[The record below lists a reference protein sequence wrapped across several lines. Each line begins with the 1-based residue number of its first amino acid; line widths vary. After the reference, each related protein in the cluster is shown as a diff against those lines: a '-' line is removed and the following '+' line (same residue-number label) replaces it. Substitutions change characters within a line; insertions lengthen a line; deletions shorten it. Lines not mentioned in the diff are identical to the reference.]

1 MSPFLTRM
9 NYLSS
14 KLNFD
19 RTENEL
25 AKLLH
30 QAKEQENFIDLTSS
44 NPTLFF
50 EYETELIQKA
60 LSNAKI
66 FPYAPDPNGL
76 QTARQE
82 IVKYYQSKGRNLDID
97 NLFFTSGTSEA
108 MSFILKA
115 ICNLNSEILLPTPG
129 YPLYDFIVQLEN
141 TSAKNY
147 CLYPES
153 TNDPNKLDWKVDF
166 EKLKKSITKNT
177 KAMVIVEPH
186 NPTGSRLNPEDAA
199 RVTRLANDK
208 NLILIID
215 EVFSDYYPD
224 YYELNP
230 YLEANCIYLNGLS
243 KTLALPQLKLSWI
256 YLSGKQEFVSQ
267 MKEALEIISD
277 TYLSVNT
284 PVQTGLEILLQTANS
299 IQNKIKTQIKEN
311 ERIIYKNLK
320 DNPSIEFFIP
330 EGGWYLLLKLK
341 TNVEDENFSYQF
353 LKDQGVYTYPGY
365 MFDMPDD
372 KYIVISLLPDR
383 DRFEEGTRRL
393 IHFLETIK
401 PNFK

>member
-1 MSPFLTRM
+1 M

-30 QAKEQENFIDLTSS
+30 LVKTQENFIDLTSS

-60 LSNAKI
+60 LSSNNI

-76 QTARQE
+76 KTARQE
-82 IVKYYQSKGRNLDID
+82 IVKYYQSKGRILDVD

-115 ICNLNSEILLPTPG
+115 ICNFNSEILLPTPG

-147 CLYPES
+147 ILYPES
-153 TNDPNKLDWKVDF
+153 TNDSNKLNWKIDF
-166 EKLKKSITKNT
+166 EKLEQSITKNT
-177 KAMVIVEPH
+177 KAIVIVEPH

-199 RVTRLANDK
+199 RVTQIANDK

-224 YYELNP
+224 YYPVNP

-267 MKEALEIISD
+267 LKEALEIISD

-284 PVQTGLEILLQTANS
+284 PVQTGLEILLQTADS

-311 ERIIYKNLK
+311 KKIIYKNLK
-320 DNPSIEFFIP
+320 DDSFIDFFIP
-330 EGGWYLLLKLK
+330 EGGWYLILKLK
-341 TNVEDENFSYQF
+341 TNIEDETFSYQF
-353 LKDQGVYTYPGY
+353 LNDQKVYTYPGY
-365 MFDMPDD
+365 MFDMPGD
-372 KYIVISLLPDR
+372 KYIVISLLPDK
-383 DRFEEGTRRL
+383 DSFEEGIKRL
-393 IHFLETIK
+393 IHFFELIK
-401 PNFK
+401 

>member
-30 QAKEQENFIDLTSS
+30 LVKTQENFIDLTSS

-60 LSNAKI
+60 LSSNNI

-76 QTARQE
+76 KTARQE
-82 IVKYYQSKGRNLDID
+82 IVKYYQSKGRILDVD
-97 NLFFTSGTSEA
+97 NLFLTSGTSEA

-115 ICNLNSEILLPTPG
+115 ICNFNSEILLPTPG

-147 CLYPES
+147 ILYPES
-153 TNDPNKLDWKVDF
+153 TNDSNKLNWKIDF
-166 EKLKKSITKNT
+166 EKLEQSITKNT
-177 KAMVIVEPH
+177 KAIVIVEPH

-199 RVTRLANDK
+199 RVTQIANDK

-224 YYELNP
+224 YYTVNP
-230 YLEANCIYLNGLS
+230 YIEANCIYLNGLS

-267 MKEALEIISD
+267 LKEALEIISD

-284 PVQTGLEILLQTANS
+284 PVQTGLEILLQTADS

-311 ERIIYKNLK
+311 KKIIYKNLK
-320 DNPSIEFFIP
+320 DDSFIDFFIP
-330 EGGWYLLLKLK
+330 EGGWYLILKLK
-341 TNVEDENFSYQF
+341 TNIEDETFSYQF
-353 LKDQGVYTYPGY
+353 LNDQKVYTYPGY
-365 MFDMPDD
+365 MFDMPGD
-372 KYIVISLLPDR
+372 KYIVISLLPDK
-383 DRFEEGTRRL
+383 DSFEEGIKRL
-393 IHFLETIK
+393 IHFFELIK
-401 PNFK
+401 

>member
-1 MSPFLTRM
+1 M

-30 QAKEQENFIDLTSS
+30 LVKTQENFIDLTSS

-60 LSNAKI
+60 LSSNNI

-76 QTARQE
+76 KTARQE
-82 IVKYYQSKGRNLDID
+82 IVKYYQSKGRILDVD

-115 ICNLNSEILLPTPG
+115 ICNFNSEILLPTPG

-147 CLYPES
+147 ILYPES
-153 TNDPNKLDWKVDF
+153 TNDSNKLNWKIDF
-166 EKLKKSITKNT
+166 EKLEQSITKNT
-177 KAMVIVEPH
+177 KAIVIVEPH

-199 RVTRLANDK
+199 RVTQIANDK

-224 YYELNP
+224 YYTVNP

-267 MKEALEIISD
+267 LKEALEIISD

-284 PVQTGLEILLQTANS
+284 PVQTGLEILLQTADS

-311 ERIIYKNLK
+311 EKIIYKNLK
-320 DNPSIEFFIP
+320 DNSFIDFFIP
-330 EGGWYLLLKLK
+330 EGGWYLILKLK
-341 TNVEDENFSYQF
+341 TNIEDETFSYQF
-353 LKDQGVYTYPGY
+353 LNDQKVYTYPGY
-365 MFDMPDD
+365 MFDMPGD
-372 KYIVISLLPDR
+372 KYIVISLLPDK
-383 DRFEEGTRRL
+383 DSFEEGIKRL
-393 IHFLETIK
+393 IHFFELIK
-401 PNFK
+401 

>member
-30 QAKEQENFIDLTSS
+30 LVKTQENFIDLTSS

-60 LSNAKI
+60 LSSNNI

-76 QTARQE
+76 KTARLE
-82 IVKYYQSKGRNLDID
+82 IVKYYQSKGRILDVD

-115 ICNLNSEILLPTPG
+115 ICNFNSEILLPTPG

-147 CLYPES
+147 ILYPES
-153 TNDPNKLDWKVDF
+153 TNDSNKLNWKIDF
-166 EKLKKSITKNT
+166 EKLEQSITKNT
-177 KAMVIVEPH
+177 KAIVIVEPH

-199 RVTRLANDK
+199 RVTQIANDK

-224 YYELNP
+224 YYPVNP

-267 MKEALEIISD
+267 LKEALEIISD

-284 PVQTGLEILLQTANS
+284 PVQTGLEILLQTADS

-311 ERIIYKNLK
+311 KKIIYKNLK
-320 DNPSIEFFIP
+320 DDSFIDFFIP
-330 EGGWYLLLKLK
+330 EGGWYLILKLK
-341 TNVEDENFSYQF
+341 TNIEDETFSYQF
-353 LKDQGVYTYPGY
+353 LNDQKVYTYPGY
-365 MFDMPDD
+365 MFDMPGD
-372 KYIVISLLPDR
+372 KYIVISLLPDK
-383 DRFEEGTRRL
+383 DSFEEGIKRL
-393 IHFLETIK
+393 IHFFELIK
-401 PNFK
+401 

>member
-30 QAKEQENFIDLTSS
+30 LVKTQENFIDLTSS

-60 LSNAKI
+60 LSSNNI

-76 QTARQE
+76 KTARQE
-82 IVKYYQSKGRNLDID
+82 IVKYYQSKGRILDVD
-97 NLFFTSGTSEA
+97 NLFLTSGTSEA

-115 ICNLNSEILLPTPG
+115 ICNFNSEILLPTPG

-147 CLYPES
+147 ILYPES
-153 TNDPNKLDWKVDF
+153 TNDANKVNWKIDF
-166 EKLKKSITKNT
+166 EKLEQGITKNT
-177 KAMVIVEPH
+177 KAIVIVEPH

-199 RVTRLANDK
+199 RVTQIANDK

-224 YYELNP
+224 YYTVNP
-230 YLEANCIYLNGLS
+230 YIEANCIYLNGLS

-267 MKEALEIISD
+267 LKEALEIISD
-277 TYLSVNT
+277 TSLSVNT
-284 PVQTGLEILLQTANS
+284 PVQTGLEILLQTADS

-311 ERIIYKNLK
+311 KKIIYKNLK
-320 DNPSIEFFIP
+320 DDSFIDFFIP
-330 EGGWYLLLKLK
+330 EGGWYLILKLK
-341 TNVEDENFSYQF
+341 TNIEDETFSYQF
-353 LKDQGVYTYPGY
+353 LNDQKVYTYPGY
-365 MFDMPDD
+365 MFDMPGD
-372 KYIVISLLPDR
+372 KYIVISLLPDK
-383 DRFEEGTRRL
+383 DSFEEGIKRL
-393 IHFLETIK
+393 IHFFELIK
-401 PNFK
+401 

>member
-1 MSPFLTRM
+1 M

-30 QAKEQENFIDLTSS
+30 LVKTQENFIDLTSS

-60 LSNAKI
+60 LSSNNI

-76 QTARQE
+76 KTARQE
-82 IVKYYQSKGRNLDID
+82 IVKYYQSKGRILDVD

-115 ICNLNSEILLPTPG
+115 ICNFNSEILLPTPG

-147 CLYPES
+147 ILYPES
-153 TNDPNKLDWKVDF
+153 TNDANKLNWKIDF
-166 EKLKKSITKNT
+166 EKLEQSITKNT
-177 KAMVIVEPH
+177 KAIVIVEPH

-199 RVTRLANDK
+199 RVTQIANDK

-224 YYELNP
+224 YYTVNP

-267 MKEALEIISD
+267 LKEALEIISD

-284 PVQTGLEILLQTANS
+284 PVQTGLEILLQTADS

-311 ERIIYKNLK
+311 KKIIYKNLK
-320 DNPSIEFFIP
+320 DDSFIDFFIP
-330 EGGWYLLLKLK
+330 EGGWYLILKLK
-341 TNVEDENFSYQF
+341 TNIEDETFSYQF
-353 LKDQGVYTYPGY
+353 LNDQKVYTYPGY
-365 MFDMPDD
+365 MFDMPGD
-372 KYIVISLLPDR
+372 KYIVISLLPDK
-383 DRFEEGTRRL
+383 DSFEEGIKRL
-393 IHFLETIK
+393 IHFFELIK
-401 PNFK
+401 

>member
-1 MSPFLTRM
+1 M

-30 QAKEQENFIDLTSS
+30 LVKTQENFIDLTSS

-60 LSNAKI
+60 LSSNNI

-76 QTARQE
+76 KTARQE
-82 IVKYYQSKGRNLDID
+82 IVKYYQSKGRILDVD
-97 NLFFTSGTSEA
+97 NLFLTSGTSEA

-115 ICNLNSEILLPTPG
+115 ICNFNSEILLPTPG

-147 CLYPES
+147 ILYPES
-153 TNDPNKLDWKVDF
+153 TNDSNKLNWKIDF
-166 EKLKKSITKNT
+166 EKLEQGITKNT
-177 KAMVIVEPH
+177 KAIVIVEPH

-199 RVTRLANDK
+199 RVTQIANDK

-224 YYELNP
+224 YYTVNP
-230 YLEANCIYLNGLS
+230 YIEANCIYLNGLS

-267 MKEALEIISD
+267 LKEALEIISD

-284 PVQTGLEILLQTANS
+284 PVQTGLEILLQTADS

-311 ERIIYKNLK
+311 KKIIYKNLK
-320 DNPSIEFFIP
+320 DDSFIDFFIP
-330 EGGWYLLLKLK
+330 EGGWYLILKLK
-341 TNVEDENFSYQF
+341 TNIEDETFSYQF
-353 LKDQGVYTYPGY
+353 LNDQKVYTYPGY
-365 MFDMPDD
+365 MFDMPGD
-372 KYIVISLLPDR
+372 KYIVISLLPDK
-383 DRFEEGTRRL
+383 DSFEEGIKRL
-393 IHFLETIK
+393 IHFFELIK
-401 PNFK
+401 

>member
-1 MSPFLTRM
+1 M

-30 QAKEQENFIDLTSS
+30 LVKTQENFIDLTSS

-60 LSNAKI
+60 LSSNNI

-76 QTARQE
+76 KTARQE
-82 IVKYYQSKGRNLDID
+82 IVKYYQSKGRILDVD
-97 NLFFTSGTSEA
+97 NLFLTSGTSEA

-115 ICNLNSEILLPTPG
+115 ICNFNSEILLPTPG

-147 CLYPES
+147 ILYPES
-153 TNDPNKLDWKVDF
+153 TNDANKVNWKIDF
-166 EKLKKSITKNT
+166 EKLEQGITKNT
-177 KAMVIVEPH
+177 KAIVIVEPH

-199 RVTRLANDK
+199 RVTQIANDK

-224 YYELNP
+224 YYTVNP
-230 YLEANCIYLNGLS
+230 YIEANCIYLNGLS

-267 MKEALEIISD
+267 LKEALEIISD

-284 PVQTGLEILLQTANS
+284 PVQTGLEILLQTADS

-311 ERIIYKNLK
+311 KKIIYKNLK
-320 DNPSIEFFIP
+320 DDSFIDFFIP
-330 EGGWYLLLKLK
+330 EGGWYLILKLK
-341 TNVEDENFSYQF
+341 TNIEDETFSYQF
-353 LKDQGVYTYPGY
+353 LNDQKVYTYPGY
-365 MFDMPDD
+365 MFDMPGD
-372 KYIVISLLPDR
+372 KYIVISLLPDK
-383 DRFEEGTRRL
+383 DSFEEGIKRL
-393 IHFLETIK
+393 IHFFELIK
-401 PNFK
+401 

>member
-1 MSPFLTRM
+1 M

-30 QAKEQENFIDLTSS
+30 LVKTQENFIDLTSS

-60 LSNAKI
+60 LSSNNI

-76 QTARQE
+76 KTARLE
-82 IVKYYQSKGRNLDID
+82 IVKYYQSKGRILDVD

-115 ICNLNSEILLPTPG
+115 ICNFNSEILLPTPG

-147 CLYPES
+147 ILYPES
-153 TNDPNKLDWKVDF
+153 TNDANKLNWKIDF
-166 EKLKKSITKNT
+166 EKLEQSITKNT
-177 KAMVIVEPH
+177 KAIVIVEPH

-199 RVTRLANDK
+199 RVTQIANDK

-224 YYELNP
+224 YYTVNP

-267 MKEALEIISD
+267 LKEALEIISD

-284 PVQTGLEILLQTANS
+284 PVQTGLEILLQTADS

-311 ERIIYKNLK
+311 EKIIYKNLK
-320 DNPSIEFFIP
+320 DDSFIDFFIP
-330 EGGWYLLLKLK
+330 EGGWYLILKLK
-341 TNVEDENFSYQF
+341 TNIEDETFSYQF
-353 LKDQGVYTYPGY
+353 LNDQKVYTYPGY
-365 MFDMPDD
+365 MFDMPGD
-372 KYIVISLLPDR
+372 KYIVISLLPDK
-383 DRFEEGTRRL
+383 DSFEEGIKRL
-393 IHFLETIK
+393 IHFFELIK
-401 PNFK
+401 

>member
-1 MSPFLTRM
+1 M

-30 QAKEQENFIDLTSS
+30 LVKTQENFIDLTSS

-60 LSNAKI
+60 LSSNNI

-76 QTARQE
+76 KTARQE
-82 IVKYYQSKGRNLDID
+82 IVKYYQSKGRILDVD

-115 ICNLNSEILLPTPG
+115 ICNFNSEILLPTPG

-147 CLYPES
+147 ILYPES
-153 TNDPNKLDWKVDF
+153 TNDANKVNWKIDF
-166 EKLKKSITKNT
+166 EKLEQGITKNT
-177 KAMVIVEPH
+177 KAIVIVEPH

-199 RVTRLANDK
+199 RVTQIANDK

-224 YYELNP
+224 YYTVNP

-267 MKEALEIISD
+267 LKEALEIISD

-284 PVQTGLEILLQTANS
+284 PVQTGLEILLQTADS

-311 ERIIYKNLK
+311 KKIIYKNLK
-320 DNPSIEFFIP
+320 DDSFIDFFIP
-330 EGGWYLLLKLK
+330 EGGWYLILKLK
-341 TNVEDENFSYQF
+341 TNIEDETFSYQF
-353 LKDQGVYTYPGY
+353 LNDQKVYTYPGY
-365 MFDMPDD
+365 MFDMPGD
-372 KYIVISLLPDR
+372 KYIVISLLPDK
-383 DRFEEGTRRL
+383 DSFEEGIKRL
-393 IHFLETIK
+393 IHFFELIK
-401 PNFK
+401 

>member
-30 QAKEQENFIDLTSS
+30 LVKTQENFIDLTSS

-60 LSNAKI
+60 LSSNNI

-76 QTARQE
+76 KTARQE
-82 IVKYYQSKGRNLDID
+82 IVKYYQSKGRILDVD
-97 NLFFTSGTSEA
+97 NLFLTSGTSEA

-115 ICNLNSEILLPTPG
+115 ICNFNSEILLPTPG

-147 CLYPES
+147 ILYPES
-153 TNDPNKLDWKVDF
+153 TNDANKVNWKIDF
-166 EKLKKSITKNT
+166 EKLEQGITKNT
-177 KAMVIVEPH
+177 KAIVIVEPH

-199 RVTRLANDK
+199 RVTQIANDK

-224 YYELNP
+224 YYTVNP
-230 YLEANCIYLNGLS
+230 YIEANCIYLNGLS

-267 MKEALEIISD
+267 LKEALEIISD

-284 PVQTGLEILLQTANS
+284 PVQTGLEILLQTADS

-311 ERIIYKNLK
+311 KKIIYKNLK
-320 DNPSIEFFIP
+320 DDSFIDFFIP
-330 EGGWYLLLKLK
+330 EGGWYLILKLK
-341 TNVEDENFSYQF
+341 TNIEDETFSYQF
-353 LKDQGVYTYPGY
+353 LNDQKVYTYPGY
-365 MFDMPDD
+365 MFDMPGD
-372 KYIVISLLPDR
+372 KYIVISLLPDK
-383 DRFEEGTRRL
+383 DSFEEGIKRL
-393 IHFLETIK
+393 IHFFELIK
-401 PNFK
+401 

>member
-1 MSPFLTRM
+1 M

-30 QAKEQENFIDLTSS
+30 LVKTQENFIDLTSS

-60 LSNAKI
+60 LSSNNI

-76 QTARQE
+76 KTARLE
-82 IVKYYQSKGRNLDID
+82 IVKYYQSKGRILDVD

-115 ICNLNSEILLPTPG
+115 ICNFNSEILLPTPG

-147 CLYPES
+147 ILYPES
-153 TNDPNKLDWKVDF
+153 TNDSNKLNWKIDF
-166 EKLKKSITKNT
+166 EKLEQSITKNT
-177 KAMVIVEPH
+177 KAIVIVEPH

-199 RVTRLANDK
+199 RVTQIANDK

-224 YYELNP
+224 YYPVNP

-267 MKEALEIISD
+267 LKEALEIISD

-284 PVQTGLEILLQTANS
+284 PVQTGLEILLQTADS

-311 ERIIYKNLK
+311 KKIIYKNLK
-320 DNPSIEFFIP
+320 DDSFIDFFIP
-330 EGGWYLLLKLK
+330 EGGWYLILKLK
-341 TNVEDENFSYQF
+341 TNIEDETFSYQF
-353 LKDQGVYTYPGY
+353 LNDQKVYTYPGY
-365 MFDMPDD
+365 MFDMPGD
-372 KYIVISLLPDR
+372 KYIVISLLPDK
-383 DRFEEGTRRL
+383 DSFEEGIKRL
-393 IHFLETIK
+393 IHFFELIK
-401 PNFK
+401 

>member
-30 QAKEQENFIDLTSS
+30 LVKTQENFIDLTSS

-60 LSNAKI
+60 LSSNNI

-76 QTARQE
+76 KTARQE
-82 IVKYYQSKGRNLDID
+82 IVKYYQSKGRILDVD

-115 ICNLNSEILLPTPG
+115 ICNFNSEILLPTPG

-147 CLYPES
+147 ILYPES
-153 TNDPNKLDWKVDF
+153 TNDSNKLNWKIDF
-166 EKLKKSITKNT
+166 EKLEQSITKNT
-177 KAMVIVEPH
+177 KAIVIVEPH

-199 RVTRLANDK
+199 RVTQIANDK

-224 YYELNP
+224 YYPVNP

-267 MKEALEIISD
+267 LKEALEIISD

-284 PVQTGLEILLQTANS
+284 PVQTGLEILLQTADS

-311 ERIIYKNLK
+311 KKIIYKNLK
-320 DNPSIEFFIP
+320 DDSFIDFFIP
-330 EGGWYLLLKLK
+330 EGGWYLILKLK
-341 TNVEDENFSYQF
+341 TNIEDETFSYQF
-353 LKDQGVYTYPGY
+353 LNDQKVYTYPGY
-365 MFDMPDD
+365 MFDMPGD
-372 KYIVISLLPDR
+372 KYIVISLLPDK
-383 DRFEEGTRRL
+383 DSFEEGIKRL
-393 IHFLETIK
+393 IHFFELIK
-401 PNFK
+401 

>member
-1 MSPFLTRM
+1 M

-30 QAKEQENFIDLTSS
+30 LVKTQENFIDLTSS

-60 LSNAKI
+60 LSSNNI

-76 QTARQE
+76 KTARQE
-82 IVKYYQSKGRNLDID
+82 IVKYYQSKGRILDVD

-115 ICNLNSEILLPTPG
+115 ICNFNSEILLPTPG

-147 CLYPES
+147 ILYPES
-153 TNDPNKLDWKVDF
+153 TNDSNKLNWKIDF
-166 EKLKKSITKNT
+166 EKLEQSITKNT
-177 KAMVIVEPH
+177 KAIVIVEPH

-199 RVTRLANDK
+199 RVTQIANDK

-224 YYELNP
+224 YYTVNP

-267 MKEALEIISD
+267 LKEALEIISD

-284 PVQTGLEILLQTANS
+284 PVQTGLEILLQTADS

-311 ERIIYKNLK
+311 KKIIYKNLK
-320 DNPSIEFFIP
+320 DDSFIDFFIP
-330 EGGWYLLLKLK
+330 EGGWYLILKLK
-341 TNVEDENFSYQF
+341 TNIEDETFSYQF
-353 LKDQGVYTYPGY
+353 LNDQKVYTYPGY
-365 MFDMPDD
+365 MFDMPGD
-372 KYIVISLLPDR
+372 KYIVISLLPDK
-383 DRFEEGTRRL
+383 DSFEEGIKRL
-393 IHFLETIK
+393 IHFFELIK
-401 PNFK
+401 

>member
-1 MSPFLTRM
+1 M

-30 QAKEQENFIDLTSS
+30 LVKTQENFIDLTSS

-60 LSNAKI
+60 LSSNNI

-76 QTARQE
+76 KTARQE
-82 IVKYYQSKGRNLDID
+82 IVKYYQSKGRILDVD

-115 ICNLNSEILLPTPG
+115 ICNFNSEILLPTPG

-147 CLYPES
+147 ILYPES
-153 TNDPNKLDWKVDF
+153 TNDANKVNWKIDF
-166 EKLKKSITKNT
+166 EKLEQSITKNT
-177 KAMVIVEPH
+177 KAIVIVEPH

-199 RVTRLANDK
+199 RVTQIANDK

-224 YYELNP
+224 YYTVNP

-267 MKEALEIISD
+267 LKEALEIISD

-284 PVQTGLEILLQTANS
+284 PVQTGLEILLQTADS

-311 ERIIYKNLK
+311 KKIIYKNLK
-320 DNPSIEFFIP
+320 DDSFIDFFIP
-330 EGGWYLLLKLK
+330 EGGWYLILKLK
-341 TNVEDENFSYQF
+341 TNIEDETFSYQF
-353 LKDQGVYTYPGY
+353 LNDQKVYTYPGY
-365 MFDMPDD
+365 MFDMPGD
-372 KYIVISLLPDR
+372 KYIVISLLPDK
-383 DRFEEGTRRL
+383 DSFEEGIKRL
-393 IHFLETIK
+393 IHFFELIK
-401 PNFK
+401 

>member
-1 MSPFLTRM
+1 M

-30 QAKEQENFIDLTSS
+30 LVKTQENFIDLTSS

-60 LSNAKI
+60 LSSNNI

-76 QTARQE
+76 KTARQE
-82 IVKYYQSKGRNLDID
+82 IVKYYQSKGRILDVD

-115 ICNLNSEILLPTPG
+115 ICNFNSEILLPTPG

-147 CLYPES
+147 ILYPES
-153 TNDPNKLDWKVDF
+153 TNDSNKLNWKIDF
-166 EKLKKSITKNT
+166 EKLEQSITKNT
-177 KAMVIVEPH
+177 KAIVIVEPH

-199 RVTRLANDK
+199 RVTQIANDK

-224 YYELNP
+224 YYTVNP

-267 MKEALEIISD
+267 LKEALEIISD

-284 PVQTGLEILLQTANS
+284 PVQTGLEILLQTADS

-311 ERIIYKNLK
+311 KKIIYKNLK
-320 DNPSIEFFIP
+320 DDSFIDFFIP
-330 EGGWYLLLKLK
+330 EGGWYLILKLK
-341 TNVEDENFSYQF
+341 TNIEDETFSYQF
-353 LKDQGVYTYPGY
+353 FNDQKVYTYPGY
-365 MFDMPDD
+365 MFDMPGD
-372 KYIVISLLPDR
+372 KYIVISLLPDK
-383 DRFEEGTRRL
+383 DSFEEGIKRL
-393 IHFLETIK
+393 IHFFELIK
-401 PNFK
+401 

>member
-1 MSPFLTRM
+1 M

-30 QAKEQENFIDLTSS
+30 LVKTQENFIDLTSS

-60 LSNAKI
+60 LSSNNI

-76 QTARQE
+76 KTARLE
-82 IVKYYQSKGRNLDID
+82 IVKYYQSKGRILDVD

-115 ICNLNSEILLPTPG
+115 ICNFNSEILLPTPG

-147 CLYPES
+147 ILYPES
-153 TNDPNKLDWKVDF
+153 TNDSNKLNWKIDF
-166 EKLKKSITKNT
+166 EKLEQSITKNT
-177 KAMVIVEPH
+177 KAIVIVEPH
-186 NPTGSRLNPEDAA
+186 NPTGSRLNPEDAT
-199 RVTRLANDK
+199 RVTQIANDK

-224 YYELNP
+224 YYPVNP

-267 MKEALEIISD
+267 LKEALEIISD

-284 PVQTGLEILLQTANS
+284 PVQTGLEILLQTADS

-311 ERIIYKNLK
+311 EKIIYKNLK
-320 DNPSIEFFIP
+320 DNPFIDFFIP
-330 EGGWYLLLKLK
+330 EGGWYLILKLK
-341 TNVEDENFSYQF
+341 TNIEDETFSYQF
-353 LKDQGVYTYPGY
+353 LNDQKVYTYPGY
-365 MFDMPDD
+365 MFDMPGD
-372 KYIVISLLPDR
+372 KYIVISLLPDK
-383 DRFEEGTRRL
+383 DSFEEGIKRL
-393 IHFLETIK
+393 IHFFELIK
-401 PNFK
+401 